1 MIRLR
6 RLRLSQYKGLAQV
19 DLAFPPQGSVLIE
32 GLNEAGKST
41 LFDGL
46 HFALYGQPLV
56 GDLAEA
62 LTYNAETTIARVE
75 LDVDVDRTRLTVERR
90 LRRTPRTLRH
100 EVQLWVQKAE
110 SGDIESVR
118 GVRAVRERLIAELGG
133 LTSEA
138 LQNSCLVVQKALGRL
153 ETLSRREREGAL
165 SVLLNLGRLSE
176 IESTLRPTR
185 EHEDEVRRAEGIAGM
200 AAVEAERTALSAQ
213 LDEQQRLAALARL
226 RDDLAALDTAAD
238 HAAAAAADR
247 TTAERDLAAATAR
260 LEAISEYR
268 TQRQSWLDLSGTV
281 QRLSEA
287 EQQLTAAAATL
298 AATEQEAAK
307 LAAAKAQA
315 AAAYDLST
323 RVEVIRVAE
332 ETCARRAGEHE
343 EAQRQ
348 VAECATWRVERREVS
363 QQLAELEQTIE
374 IAEARRKLHDA
385 EQEYARLAEEHRE
398 TQQRVAQCDAWRSAR
413 RDVAQQLAGLERTI
427 RIAMARQQLRDV
439 EQEYARLAEEH
450 REAQQRVEQCA
461 AWRAEQREVAERLA
475 ELEQAIVLVEE
486 QRRNRAERERLIGLR
501 NNLEDWAQIASQRA
515 GIQAARRRLN
525 VAGGSA
531 GVLTV
536 ALVLLLVASAPLVLI
551 AVCVVGWLG
560 ALLTST
566 VLAANAGLMPGMS
579 QTNAT
584 RLDARLQSAAEALY
598 EQGEATPLTAPVVQ
612 QRLASVDD
620 ALAALADDGRGAV
633 DEAGYRDLLGR
644 RGQLQRQ
651 GEELESS
658 LEQEPALKAAAVQ
671 AGELLMAC
679 QAEVAAQRQ
688 ALVAQLGGDGAGD
701 DDGRGAVDEAG
712 FRDLLGQRGQLQR
725 QREELASNLERESA
739 LKTAAVQAGE
749 LLMACQ
755 AEVAA
760 QRQALVAQLGGDGA
774 GDDGHGAVDEVG
786 FQDLIGRRGQLQR
799 QAEELVSNLEREP
812 TLKTAAVQAGEALT
826 ACRADLDDQWQTLT
840 ARLGR
845 DYARDHRAA
854 AQAIRARVQ
863 RAEQERASTAA
874 AAARLPRE
882 RAQVGR
888 WQSSRTE
895 LQETVERRLVAL
907 DAAVPA
913 ETDAIGALAR
923 QELRK
928 IEAEIA
934 RLDPEQAA
942 AAQQHAL
949 QRRGA
954 AATRQEQALADGH
967 RLAASAV
974 ERASGLG
981 ATLAD
986 VAEVWQRA
994 AQIRDALPSVT
1005 EPLPPTEAIE
1015 AQVSELRERLV
1026 RCDQDIRRTW
1036 EDLAL
1041 PADYVVPGVT
1051 EANEAAREARL
1062 ELQSR
1067 RYAVQ
1072 VLTQARRKMIAN
1084 VLPSTERNM
1093 CLLLPELTAGRYRHA
1108 RLDQDYRFQVWDE
1121 RKRGDTEK
1129 KLLSGGT
1136 QDQFSLAL
1144 RLGFAI
1150 AALPQEVGTRPGF
1163 LFLDEPLSSFDR
1175 DRTQALVNLLTRG
1188 TITSHFPQVFLIS
1201 HSTLFDPHLFTYHVV
1216 MEAGGVASSTLPP
1229 PEPEALL
1236 AGRS

>member
-1 MIRLR
+1 M
-6 RLRLSQYKGLAQV
+6 
-19 DLAFPPQGSVLIE
+19 
-32 GLNEAGKST
+32 
-41 LFDGL
+41 
-46 HFALYGQPLV
+46 
-56 GDLAEA
+56 
-62 LTYNAETTIARVE
+62 
-75 LDVDVDRTRLTVERR
+75 
-90 LRRTPRTLRH
+90 
-100 EVQLWVQKAE
+100 
-110 SGDIESVR
+110 
-118 GVRAVRERLIAELGG
+118 
-133 LTSEA
+133 
-138 LQNSCLVVQKALGRL
+138 
-153 ETLSRREREGAL
+153 
-165 SVLLNLGRLSE
+165 
-176 IESTLRPTR
+176 
-185 EHEDEVRRAEGIAGM
+185 
-200 AAVEAERTALSAQ
+200 
-213 LDEQQRLAALARL
+213 
-226 RDDLAALDTAAD
+226 
-238 HAAAAAADR
+238 
-247 TTAERDLAAATAR
+247 
-260 LEAISEYR
+260 
-268 TQRQSWLDLSGTV
+268 
-281 QRLSEA
+281 
-287 EQQLTAAAATL
+287 
-298 AATEQEAAK
+298 
-307 LAAAKAQA
+307 
-315 AAAYDLST
+315 
-323 RVEVIRVAE
+323 
-332 ETCARRAGEHE
+332 
-343 EAQRQ
+343 
-348 VAECATWRVERREVS
+348 S

-374 IAEARRKLHDA
+374 IAEARRNLHDA

-413 RDVAQQLAGLERTI
+413 RDVAQQLAALERTI
-427 RIAMARQQLRDV
+427 AIAEARRQLRDV
-439 EQEYARLAEEH
+439 KEQYTRLDSEH
-450 REAQQRVEQCA
+450 QEAQRRVAECA
-461 AWRAEQREVAERLA
+461 AWRAEQREVAEWLA
-475 ELEQAIVLVEE
+475 EVERAVALAEE
-486 QRRNRAERERLIGLR
+486 QRQIRAERERLIGLR

-598 EQGEATPLTAPVVQ
+598 EQGEATPLTAPGVQ

-786 FQDLIGRRGQLQR
+786 FQDLIGWRGQLQR

-874 AAARLPRE
+874 AAARLP
-882 RAQVGR
+882 ASGR
-888 WQSSRTE
+888 RWGGGSPAARSCRKRSNGGLLLSMPPCRRKRTLSGHSLGRSYARSRQKSLGSILSKRQRRSNTPCSGAA
-895 LQETVERRLVAL
+895 RRLRARSKPWQTDTGWPRRRL
-907 DAAVPA
+907 NGPAAWGP
-913 ETDAIGALAR
+913 R
-923 QELRK
+923 WR
-928 IEAEIA
+928 
-934 RLDPEQAA
+934 
-942 AAQQHAL
+942 
-949 QRRGA
+949 
-954 AATRQEQALADGH
+954 
-967 RLAASAV
+967 
-974 ERASGLG
+974 
-981 ATLAD
+981 
-986 VAEVWQRA
+986 
-994 AQIRDALPSVT
+994 
-1005 EPLPPTEAIE
+1005 
-1015 AQVSELRERLV
+1015 
-1026 RCDQDIRRTW
+1026 
-1036 EDLAL
+1036 
-1041 PADYVVPGVT
+1041 
-1051 EANEAAREARL
+1051 
-1062 ELQSR
+1062 
-1067 RYAVQ
+1067 
-1072 VLTQARRKMIAN
+1072 M
-1084 VLPSTERNM
+1084 
-1093 CLLLPELTAGRYRHA
+1093 
-1108 RLDQDYRFQVWDE
+1108 
-1121 RKRGDTEK
+1121 
-1129 KLLSGGT
+1129 
-1136 QDQFSLAL
+1136 
-1144 RLGFAI
+1144 
-1150 AALPQEVGTRPGF
+1150 
-1163 LFLDEPLSSFDR
+1163 
-1175 DRTQALVNLLTRG
+1175 
-1188 TITSHFPQVFLIS
+1188 
-1201 HSTLFDPHLFTYHVV
+1201 
-1216 MEAGGVASSTLPP
+1216 
-1229 PEPEALL
+1229 
-1236 AGRS
+1236 